1 MAGRQSGDS
10 LDRVSEQHGLPQE
23 LPPAYVPPAYIAPA
37 SALDQPA
44 LGLVLVFAALM
55 ALPEAATMLAQMLV
69 LDSSPE
75 WSFVALTGL
84 MCGSAL
90 LELVTGFAIAWQ
102 WRARVRHALF
112 LAYVACGLVLVVC
125 VFALWRHDI
134 GSKQAAVI
142 ALETLG
148 GPVMVV
154 VAPRVFGLTRIA
166 QGHVLG
172 GLLVIGGISTLLYQ
186 PVHVYTYA
194 RTLLEGHASAGSW
207 EGVALNPLVA
217 LFVGGLQ
224 VWTGV
229 RMARGLPAR
238 RWLMAYVIAALVGY
252 TGFDLVSLVWW
263 LFDDDEL
270 HVKYVFANL
279 AIMAVLSAVRPLVVW
294 KFAEREGEAA
304 ARVDAALPWIAL
316 WFVPQLAARCL
327 LLDEVD
333 RALGS
338 MSLSVVLLCGAA
350 GIACLVAARASLR
363 GETAERAWMIGTA
376 IAAVMLALVV
386 YWVTRRH
393 GDGRALQSAMFTL
406 VAQAVPPVTLLFAT
420 MATGAWLARRV
431 TSSR

>member
-1 MAGRQSGDS
+1 M
-10 LDRVSEQHGLPQE
+10 SEQHGLPQE

-55 ALPEAATMLAQMLV
+55 ALPESATMLAQILV

-90 LELVTGFAIAWQ
+90 LELVAGLAIAWQ
-102 WRARVRHALF
+102 WRARTRHVLF
-112 LAYVACGLVLVVC
+112 LAYLACGLVLVVC
-125 VFALWRHDI
+125 VFAVWRHDL

-148 GPVMVV
+148 G
-154 VAPRVFGLTRIA
+154 
-166 QGHVLG
+166 
-172 GLLVIGGISTLLYQ
+172 LLVVGGISTLLYQ
-186 PVHVYTYA
+186 PVHVYTYG

-207 EGVALNPLVA
+207 LGAALSPLVA
-217 LFVGGLQ
+217 VVIGGLQ

-238 RWLMAYVIAALVGY
+238 RWLIAYVIAALVGY
-252 TGFDLVSLVWW
+252 AGFELVSLVWW
-263 LFDDDEL
+263 LFDSDEL

-279 AIMAVLSAVRPLVVW
+279 VIMVVLSTVRPLVVW
-294 KFAEREGEAA
+294 QFAKREAESG

-327 LLDEVD
+327 LGDEMD
-333 RALGS
+333 RAMGS
-338 MSLSVVLLCGAA
+338 MSLSLVLLCGAA

-363 GETAERAWMIGTA
+363 GENAERAWMFGTA
-376 IAAVMLALVV
+376 IAAVIFGLVV
-386 YWVTRRH
+386 YWVFTQH
-393 GDGRALQSAMFTL
+393 DDGRALHAAMLSL

-431 TSSR
+431 TSAR